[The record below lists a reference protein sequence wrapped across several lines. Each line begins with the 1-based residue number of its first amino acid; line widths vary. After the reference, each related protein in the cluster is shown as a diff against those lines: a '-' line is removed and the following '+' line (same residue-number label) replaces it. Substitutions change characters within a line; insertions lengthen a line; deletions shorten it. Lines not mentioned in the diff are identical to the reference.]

1 MRFLF
6 TPISPLIPL
15 SNQFIPS
22 YYHPN
27 IVLSMPVFYVK
38 YQKISSLYNKI
49 YLIKDTEIKLR
60 LKKYGCN
67 SRIFKTYDAR
77 NSLRNNKISRPKGR
91 HVNYRIFS
99 IVVLSGTSPHFT

>member
-1 MRFLF
+1 
-6 TPISPLIPL
+6 
-15 SNQFIPS
+15 
-22 YYHPN
+22 
-27 IVLSMPVFYVK
+27 MPVFYVK

-60 LKKYGCN
+60 LKKY
-67 SRIFKTYDAR
+67 DAR

-91 HVNYRIFS
+91 HINYRIFS